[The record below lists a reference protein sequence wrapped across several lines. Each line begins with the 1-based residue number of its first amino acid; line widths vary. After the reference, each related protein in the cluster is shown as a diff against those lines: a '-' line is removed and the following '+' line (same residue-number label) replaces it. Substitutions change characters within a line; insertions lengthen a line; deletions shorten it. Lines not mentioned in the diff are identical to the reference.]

1 MELAGAAAA
10 MAISRIGTTA
20 VRFYYLLNGD
30 LINTRH
36 LARRFVASSKRILHI
51 AFPAM
56 ATQLI
61 GPVTAAII
69 TRMLA
74 SHGEVVV
81 AGFGVAVRIEAV
93 AVMLLFALSG
103 SIGPFVGQNW
113 GARRPERVKE
123 GLLVAYRFCLLW
135 GLFAAFITIAFGEV
149 IASWVDDNTAV
160 IATAAFYLAVVPW
173 NYGLW
178 GMLMMSSASFNAL
191 GKPIPSTVLSFTR
204 MFLVYVP
211 LALLLDDR
219 FGYAGIFVLPDPSF
233 SCSRCR

>member
-10 MAISRIGTTA
+10 MVIGRIGTTA

-113 GARRPERVKE
+113 GGASSRAGGRQHGRDRNGRVLSCRGAVELRVVGNAHDEFRFVQRVRQAHSIHRALVYPYVSGLCSAR
-123 GLLVAYRFCLLW
+123 LVAR
-135 GLFAAFITIAFGEV
+135 
-149 IASWVDDNTAV
+149 
-160 IATAAFYLAVVPW
+160 
-173 NYGLW
+173 
-178 GMLMMSSASFNAL
+178 
-191 GKPIPSTVLSFTR
+191 
-204 MFLVYVP
+204 
-211 LALLLDDR
+211 
-219 FGYAGIFVLPDPSF
+219 
-233 SCSRCR
+233 

>member
-1 MELAGAAAA
+1 M
-10 MAISRIGTTA
+10 
-20 VRFYYLLNGD
+20 
-30 LINTRH
+30 
-36 LARRFVASSKRILHI
+36 
-51 AFPAM
+51 
-56 ATQLI
+56 
-61 GPVTAAII
+61 
-69 TRMLA
+69 
-74 SHGEVVV
+74 
-81 AGFGVAVRIEAV
+81 
-93 AVMLLFALSG
+93 
-103 SIGPFVGQNW
+103 
-113 GARRPERVKE
+113 
-123 GLLVAYRFCLLW
+123 AYRFCLLR